1 MGELANILAGAL
13 AVNLFGKDVVCQIGI
28 PVVAIEAGRLAE
40 DHLTHSTCRVNLLTE
55 EGYGLAV
62 ALTAQGGA

>member
-1 MGELANILAGAL
+1 
-13 AVNLFGKDVVCQIGI
+13 LFGKDVVCQIGI
-28 PVVAIEAGRLAE
+28 PVVAIESGRLA
-40 DHLTHSTCRVNLLTE
+40 DDRLNQSTCCVNLLTE